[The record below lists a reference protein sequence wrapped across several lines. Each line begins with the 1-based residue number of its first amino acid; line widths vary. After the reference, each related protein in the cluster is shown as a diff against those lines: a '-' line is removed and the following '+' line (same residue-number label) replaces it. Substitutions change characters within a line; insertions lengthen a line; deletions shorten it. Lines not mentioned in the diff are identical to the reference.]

1 MKFRFKTLIL
11 AFNPTIMKWTYRTI
25 PLSKYIILEYMIHAF
40 FLSCLF
46 KCFGIFFVPISTTF
60 SVLFDRKYASFID
73 FKCVFLSHNVTIA

>member
-40 FLSCLF
+40 SFHVCSNVLESFLFPFLQLF
-46 KCFGIFFVPISTTF
+46 
-60 SVLFDRKYASFID
+60 
-73 FKCVFLSHNVTIA
+73 CVG